1 VTDGPAVTLVT
12 GASRGLGYAVARALG
27 SRGRQVVALAR
38 TVGGLED
45 LSDEI
50 VAAGGPIPTL
60 VPLSL
65 TDEGGLQRLCLALD
79 DRWGRLD
86 LAVHCAA
93 HAAPLAPAPHVADKD
108 FDMSVDVN
116 LKGTERLVV
125 MVQPLLVAAHAG
137 RFVYVADHRAGQPFF
152 GSYGATKAAAEA
164 LVRSWAAESA
174 RIGPRV
180 EIFHP
185 NPMPTALR
193 ARFYPGEDGAA
204 LAPPAVEAAR
214 MIETLEL

>member
-1 VTDGPAVTLVT
+1 VSEGPAVTLVT

-27 SRGRQVVALAR
+27 SRGRQVIALAR

-50 VAAGGPIPTL
+50 VAAGGPTPTL

-65 TDEGGLQRLCLALD
+65 TDDGGLQRLCFALN
-79 DRWGRLD
+79 DRWGRID

-93 HAAPLAPAPHVADKD
+93 HGAPLAPAPHVADKD
-108 FDMSVDVN
+108 FDTSVDVN
-116 LKGTERLVV
+116 LKGTGRLVV
-125 MVQPLLVAAHAG
+125 MLQPLLVAASAG
-137 RFVYVADHRAGQPFF
+137 RFVYVADNRAGQPFF
-152 GSYGATKAAAEA
+152 GSYGASKAGAEA

-174 RIGPRV
+174 RIGPRID
-180 EIFHP
+180 IFHP

-204 LAPPAVEAAR
+204 LARPADEAAR
-214 MIETLEL
+214 MIETLDL